1 MLRIDIHQGKKVT
14 NLILAGKLMGPWVTE
29 LERCWNTL
37 ISTGPGNSL
46 LPIRPVVVDLSEV
59 TFIDEQGKQLVAQ
72 MCQSGAGLIGIGLIA
87 GFICQE
93 IEEEARKCSGARAL
107 SRGDDENGQRLI
119 EVKE

>member
-14 NLILAGKLMGPWVTE
+14 DLILAGKLMGPWVTE

-37 ISTGPGNSL
+37 VSTEPGNPL
-46 LPIRPVVVDLSEV
+46 LPIRVDLSGV

-87 GFICQE
+87 GFICKE

-119 EVKE
+119 EIKE